1 MCCLFELLPPL
12 SEKAI
17 VYLDKRKRQVYQP
30 IHSRKEHRYRS
41 SLIKIIIMD
50 KSTFNKTEKNPLS
63 VVILP
68 GAILVLMG
76 LFLLA
81 FNFGWI
87 NPSFKSIIISSG
99 VPYDN

>member
-1 MCCLFELLPPL
+1 
-12 SEKAI
+12 
-17 VYLDKRKRQVYQP
+17 
-30 IHSRKEHRYRS
+30 
-41 SLIKIIIMD
+41 MD
-50 KSTFNKTEKNPLS
+50 QSTFNKTEKNPLS